1 MNITSANRLDS
12 YVIMGFENDT
22 LAQETAKLLE
32 KELIPIKNSQFNDT
46 SSNVRIEMKDKHGLE
61 NKKVYLIAGNCRKE
75 SKTVNDTSMEIF
87 LAIDA
92 AKQAGAKE
100 INLYLPYL
108 GYARQDKVSQPG
120 EPLAVNALLRMFTCA
135 GANKIT
141 VLDIHN
147 DTVFGSLGS
156 TAIGINKFAM
166 GEFAKRFKQKKE
178 DGVELGELIVVAPD
192 KGAIDRSKLF
202 LEAMKTVGF
211 ANTAFAY
218 FDKSRDY
225 AIKGHVQSMDLR
237 EVELPTGEILTEDQA
252 KEAFKGKTA
261 IVVDDIADTC
271 GTILRAISDN
281 IVGRYEAK
289 EAYAVITHGVF
300 SGDALTKIANTKA
313 LTGMLVSDSVPLR
326 EQAPTNLE
334 IVNSAPV
341 FAEAIRQSIET

>member
-1 MNITSANRLDS
+1 MNVSASRLDP

-22 LAQETAKLLE
+22 LAHETAHILG
-32 KELIPIKNSQFNDT
+32 KELVPIKNSQFNDT
-46 SSNVRIEMKDKHGLE
+46 SSNVQIEMKDKHGLE
-61 NKKVYLIAGNCRKE
+61 NKRVYLIAGNCRKE
-75 SKTVNDTSMEIF
+75 SKSVNDTSMEIF

-108 GYARQDKVSQPG
+108 GYARQDKVSQAG
-120 EPLAVNALLRMFTCA
+120 EPIAASAILRMFACA

-147 DTVFGSLGS
+147 DAVFGSLG
-156 TAIGINKFAM
+156 TTIGINKFAM
-166 GEFAKRFKQKKE
+166 EEFAKRFKQKKE
-178 DGVELGELIVVAPD
+178 NGIELGELIVVAPD

-202 LEAMKTVGF
+202 LEAMKIAGF

-237 EVELPTGEILTEDQA
+237 EVELSTGEVLIEEKA

-289 EAYAVITHGVF
+289 KAYAVITHGVF
-300 SGDALTKIANTKA
+300 SGDALKKIADTKELA
-313 LTGMLVSDSVPLR
+313 GMLVSDSIPLR
-326 EQAPTNLE
+326 EQVPSNLE
-334 IVNSAPV
+334 IVSSAPI
-341 FAEAIRQSIET
+341 FAEAIRLSIEM